1 MDLPGLLQAA
11 AAREEEAWSI
21 FVDRYGGLV
30 WRLLG
35 RFIDLTVEE
44 RRDLSQDV
52 FVILMNRALQEFRGS
67 TENEFRSYLKIIT
80 ENRAKRHLR
89 RHCRRLEVLDG
100 RLSLDDEDDPEWA
113 SSVSGPLAIEPSPG
127 PEQLVAEQEIRQRFR
142 CCLREIPLP
151 DQQIFWLRERG
162 VPYKEISET
171 LGIPQGTVASRYFR
185 AKEKIQDFLRKS
197 DVL

>member
-1 MDLPGLLQAA
+1 MDLRTLLQAA

-21 FVDRYGGLV
+21 FVERYGGLV
-30 WRLLG
+30 WKLLG

-67 TENEFRSYLKIIT
+67 TEHEFRSYLKIIT

-89 RHCRRLEVLDG
+89 RHCRRLEVSDG
-100 RLSLDDEDDPEWA
+100 RLSMDDEDDPEG
-113 SSVSGPLAIEPSPG
+113 SVSGALAIEPSPG

-162 VPYKEISET
+162 VPYKEISDT

-185 AKEKIQDFLRKS
+185 AKEKIQDFLKKGG
-197 DVL
+197 VL